1 MTRGKARA
9 LVVLGALSALMTAT
23 APIVPAAERA
33 WTRSDI
39 LAIADAEA
47 KRLGYD
53 IDRMGISFDVYN
65 SRWNEMA
72 TNSAPDAA
80 PADLLKRLGGR
91 RYFAVYYSLMKEP
104 MKGGDLF
111 VFIDRSTSE
120 VISTLQ
126 GK

>member
-1 MTRGKARA
+1 MRGRGTSAA
-9 LVVLGALSALMTAT
+9 FSVLLLIAASGPVAF
-23 APIVPAAERA
+23 AAERV

-53 IDRMGISFDVYN
+53 VDHMGVAFDIYN
-65 SRWNEMA
+65 SRWNELVGSTPPETA
-72 TNSAPDAA
+72 SIG
-80 PADLLKRLGGR
+80 LLKKLDGR

-111 VFIDRSTSE
+111 VFIDRATSE
-120 VISTLQ
+120 VVGTLQ
-126 GK
+126 GQ